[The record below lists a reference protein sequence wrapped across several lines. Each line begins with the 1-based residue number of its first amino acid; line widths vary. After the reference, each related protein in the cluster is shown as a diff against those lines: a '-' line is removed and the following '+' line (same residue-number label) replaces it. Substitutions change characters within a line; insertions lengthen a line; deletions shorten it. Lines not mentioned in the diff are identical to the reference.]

1 MKSLSGLFQYAIVD
15 VVESLWMMKMK
26 TAITFG
32 VFDLLHFGHFELF
45 RRIRE
50 LVGDDGKVC
59 VMLQVDGMI
68 AKCKPGCKNVY
79 DFETRR
85 KMLESLRTVD
95 KVMAYDVVGVDA
107 VKDIDFDMLVVG
119 PEHTNERF
127 QRLFKWCA
135 ENGKEVVTLP
145 RTEGIS
151 TTALKAIIR
160 DLQREEAADE
170 EQ

>member
-1 MKSLSGLFQYAIVD
+1 MNEQKG
-15 VVESLWMMKMK
+15 K

-50 LVGDDGKVC
+50 LVGENGKVY
-59 VMLQVDGMI
+59 VMLQIDEMI
-68 AKCKPGCKNVY
+68 AKYKPGCKNVY
-79 DFETRR
+79 NFTMRQKMIET
-85 KMLESLRTVD
+85 LRTVD
-95 KVMAYDVVGVDA
+95 KAIPYDVVGIDA
-107 VKDIDFDMLVVG
+107 VKDIGFDILVVG

-135 ENGKEVVTLP
+135 ENGKDVVTLP

-151 TTALKAIIR
+151 TTSLKAIIK
-160 DLQREEAADE
+160 DL
-170 EQ
+170 

>member
-1 MKSLSGLFQYAIVD
+1 
-15 VVESLWMMKMK
+15 MK

-50 LVGDDGKVC
+50 LVGDDGKVY
-59 VMLQVDGMI
+59 VMLQVDEMI
-68 AKCKPGCKNVY
+68 AKYKPGCKNVY
-79 DFETRR
+79 NFETRK

-151 TTALKAIIR
+151 TTALKAIIK
-160 DLQREEAADE
+160 DLQRDEAVNE
-170 EQ
+170 KQ

>member
-1 MKSLSGLFQYAIVD
+1 MSNYTG
-15 VVESLWMMKMK
+15 K

-50 LVGDDGKVC
+50 LVGENGKVY
-59 VMLQVDGMI
+59 VMLQIDEMI
-68 AKCKPGCKNVY
+68 AKYKPGCKSVY
-79 DFETRR
+79 DFTTRQKMIET
-85 KMLESLRTVD
+85 LRTVD
-95 KVMAYDVVGVDA
+95 KAIPYDVVGVEA
-107 VKDIDFDMLVVG
+107 VKDIGFDVLIVG

-151 TTALKAIIR
+151 TTSLKAIIR
-160 DLQREEAADE
+160 DM
-170 EQ
+170 